1 MLQRD
6 LWWERRT
13 RQRFGSITRR
23 ETLWEKQVREEQGVM
38 WSWRVWARVD
48 KLEAQLELEVDAREE
63 QVARVAEGAGRLVV
77 AETEEAVRAEDRVVG
92 VWEVVVEA
100 ADILG
105 EERRQVGRRDR
116 VVVEV
121 LEGDIIED

>member
-1 MLQRD
+1 
-6 LWWERRT
+6 
-13 RQRFGSITRR
+13 
-23 ETLWEKQVREEQGVM
+23 M

-48 KLEAQLELEVDAREE
+48 KLEAQLELEVDAWEE